1 MKKATLVVSENE
13 NKRLAFA
20 GMLMHH
26 VGVLP
31 DQIVEKFSRNE
42 FRAEIPDRLLH
53 AFELEEI
60 SQKESVTLIPPRP
73 HIEVLHE
80 TPKPCAKRT
89 ADEQIAGMKMMYN
102 MLGWTFT
109 ESGLIIPERRV
120 GFDRL
125 VVVGDP
131 TLTNNHAYDACE
143 ASFRSWRYANDLN
156 IAVPSDKDERHPT
169 KNGVYAVWFRD
180 RPEADEELKDLSAD
194 MIMEQKLKTITLLE
208 RELFE
213 LVYFMETGD
222 HLDEQNWTLCSG
234 SRDSDGDVPS
244 ALWCG
249 DEFKVCWLYRGDR
262 YPLLRSREAVSL

>member
-1 MKKATLVVSENE
+1 MIKATSVVSESE

-89 ADEQIAGMKMMYN
+89 ADEQIADMKMMYN

-109 ESGLIIPERRV
+109 ESGLIIPERRK

-125 VVVGDP
+125 VVVGDL
-131 TLTNNHAYDACE
+131 TLTNNRAYDACD
-143 ASFRSWRYANDLN
+143 ASFRSRRYTSDLN
-156 IAVPSDKDERHPT
+156 ISVPSDKDERHPT

-180 RPEADEELKDLSAD
+180 RVEADEELKNLSAD
-194 MIMEQKLKTITLLE
+194 DLISKEIKGITLLE

-222 HLDEQNWTLCSG
+222 HLDKQNWTLCSG
-234 SRDSDGDVPS
+234 SRNFDGDVPG
-244 ALWCG
+244 AYRNDG
-249 DEFKVCWLYRGDR
+249 RFKVCWFYCDNRDSN
-262 YPLLRSREAVSL
+262 LRSREAVSL